1 MKIFLLLFAT
11 LICCL
16 TYGQTKHTVYDE
28 SHRPLSF
35 ANVMFYTPDSIFITG
50 VVTGEDGAFVVPLV
64 GNNSLVKCSMVGY
77 ETKWLKMPLP
87 DTVILKSSSKQLREV
102 TVKSSEPIRIV
113 GSSLLV
119 SVQNSPYQHLGSAD
133 ELLGKLPSVS
143 VQDGVYSVF
152 GKGTAVIY
160 LNNSRLRDNSELQRL
175 SPADIA
181 TVEVIR
187 NPGASYDANIP
198 AVIKIKLKRPK
209 ADGMGVRT
217 SVYGRMGRRFSDTE
231 TISLTYNTDR
241 LNTFFEA
248 SNSSLRLNTDQ
259 TNVSD
264 MYTEHG
270 LWKMTSDMPRWKSNY
285 YDYTL
290 SGGIDYQPAKN
301 QSLGTR
307 WSYTDDTSRYGGP
320 TANTMFHDGEMYE
333 SLSSFTDSPS
343 GYNQV
348 TGNVFYN
355 GQITS
360 GFDVMFN
367 ADFVKKNTDNATS
380 TTESGNKTQE
390 HTNLNTGTA
399 DYTLWSA
406 KMVSQWNINKIFQ
419 VKLGFDG
426 NIVNQ
431 ERINSGFENDKIY
444 TSSYLNSR
452 DMNGALFLESNV
464 NLSGLQTTIG
474 LRYEMTNMDY
484 KDIKNSVSLLNK
496 TYHRFYPHLS
506 LSMPVGH
513 VNMSLSYTSTVRRPS
528 FYELRNGS
536 EYFNHYLTTEGNPL
550 LLPQYTSDLSYSVQ
564 YQSFIATVGWNRV
577 ENYIQSQNKI
587 LTANPLNVLRGPVN
601 MRPYNSLY
609 LNLFYGFK
617 VGFWQPSLSMNL
629 IKTYFDINRVS
640 EDIPQL
646 GKKPYMNFF
655 LENWFRLNHDW
666 SLFADIHYSPDGYLR
681 EYREHAL
688 TTVNVGVIKYFLK
701 KSLYVSLQAFNVFH
715 AKETEISFNPNEV
728 FSKTQFRDNQ
738 YVSLRIRYTLRYKN
752 KYKGRSSVES
762 ELNRM

>member
-1 MKIFLLLFAT
+1 MKRYLILFAA
-11 LICCL
+11 LISCL
-16 TYGQTKHTVYDE
+16 AYGQAKHTVYDE
-28 SHRPLSF
+28 SHCPLAF
-35 ANVMFYTPDSIFITG
+35 VNVMFYSPDSTFITG
-50 VVTGEDGAFVVPLV
+50 VVTGEDGAFVVPPV
-64 GNNSLVKCSMVGY
+64 GNNSLVKYSMIGY
-77 ETKWLKMPLP
+77 ETKWQRMPLP

-102 TVKSSEPIRIV
+102 TVRSSVPIRMS

-119 SVQNSPYQHLGSAD
+119 SVQNSSYQHLGSAD

-143 VQDGVYSVF
+143 SQDGVYSVF

-175 SPADIA
+175 SPSDIA
-181 TVEVIR
+181 TIEIIR

-209 ADGMGVRT
+209 AEGVGARA
-217 SVYGRMGRRFSDTE
+217 SVYGRRGRRFSDTE
-231 TISLTYNTDR
+231 TIFLTYNTNR

-248 SNSSLRLNTDQ
+248 SNSSLRFNTDQ

-270 LWKMTSDMPRWKSNY
+270 LWKMTSDMPGWKSNY

-290 SGGIDYQPAKN
+290 SGGVSYQPSEN
-301 QSLGTR
+301 HSLGTR
-307 WSYTDDTSRYGGP
+307 WSYTDYTSRYGGP
-320 TANTMFHDGEMYE
+320 TSNTMLQDGEMYE

-355 GQITS
+355 GQVTP
-360 GFDVMFN
+360 GFAVMFN
-367 ADFVKKNTDNATS
+367 ADFVKKNTDNGTS
-380 TTESGNKTQE
+380 TTESGNKTPE
-390 HTNLNTGTA
+390 HTNLNIGSA

-406 KMVSQWNINKIFQ
+406 KLVTQWHINKVFQ
-419 VKLGFDG
+419 VKLGLDG

-431 ERINSGFENDKIY
+431 ERINSGFDNDKIY
-444 TSSYLNSR
+444 TSSYLISR
-452 DMNGALFLESNV
+452 DMNGALFLESNIK
-464 NLSGLQTTIG
+464 LSGLQTTIG
-474 LRYEMTNMDY
+474 LRYETTNMDY
-484 KDIKNSVSLLNK
+484 KDIKTGVSLLDK
-496 TYHRFYPHLS
+496 TYHRFYPSLS
-506 LSMPVGH
+506 LSIPAGN

-550 LLPQYTSDLSYSVQ
+550 LLPRYTSDLSCSVQ
-564 YQSFIATVGWNRV
+564 YQSLIATVGWSRV
-577 ENYIQSQNKI
+577 ENYIQSYNKI
-587 LTANPLNVLRGPVN
+587 LTANPLNVLRKPVN
-601 MRPYNSLY
+601 IRPYNSLY
-609 LNLFYGFK
+609 LNLFYGLK

-640 EDIPQL
+640 EDVPQS
-646 GKKPYMNFF
+646 GKKPYMNFG
-655 LENWFRLNHDW
+655 LENWFRFNHDW
-666 SLFADIHYSPDGYLR
+666 SLFADLHYNPDGYLR

-701 KSLYVSLQAFNVFH
+701 KSLYVSLQAYNVFH
-715 AKETEISFNPNEV
+715 AKETEVSFNPNEV

-752 KYKGRSSVES
+752 KYKGRNSAES